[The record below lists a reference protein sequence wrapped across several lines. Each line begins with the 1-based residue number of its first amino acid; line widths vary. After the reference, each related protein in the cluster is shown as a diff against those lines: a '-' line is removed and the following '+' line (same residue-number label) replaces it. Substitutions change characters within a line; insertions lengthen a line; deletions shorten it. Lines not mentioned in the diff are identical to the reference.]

1 MCGPCDGRAQWPT
14 ASRLLSSSRG
24 RILRAGDCT
33 AAGGAEPGPTQDSQP
48 IIKLVTPENAAYLF
62 AKFDIASPG
71 PSAMGRIRW
80 NMIRIL
86 FFCALFSTKGILSRA
101 ELRQSF
107 SNQVYFIQKENNSS
121 SSSSSSLTGNLFTVT
136 AVYCKRYRICLCYP
150 CYTRLDLHS
159 RY

>member
-1 MCGPCDGRAQWPT
+1 MCGPCDGRAHWPT

-33 AAGGAEPGPTQDSQP
+33 AAGGGAEPGRTQDAQP

-62 AKFDIASPG
+62 AKSDIASPG

-107 SNQVYFIQKENNSS
+107 STQVYFIQKENH
-121 SSSSSSLTGNLFTVT
+121 SSLTGNSFTVT
-136 AVYCKRYRICLCYP
+136 AVCCNVSNVCYLY
-150 CYTRLDLHS
+150 YTRLDLHS
-159 RY
+159 RC

>member
-1 MCGPCDGRAQWPT
+1 MAPVTDGPIDPQRAVSSAPAEGASSERGT
-14 ASRLLSSSRG
+14 APRR
-24 RILRAGDCT
+24 
-33 AAGGAEPGPTQDSQP
+33 GAEPGPTQDAQP

-62 AKFDIASPG
+62 AKFDIASPE

-121 SSSSSSLTGNLFTVT
+121 SSSSFTGNSFTVT
-136 AVYCKRYRICLCYP
+136 AVYWKRYRICLCYP
-150 CYTRLDLHS
+150 CYTWLGLHS
-159 RY
+159 RF